1 MELAFPMIAGR
12 VSGPILLLAMLAGA
26 AGQEATFS
34 TQSNVVLVPAL
45 VKDGDGHAVY
55 GLQAR
60 DFVVEDDGVEQKINV
75 DEDAD
80 SEPVSVVVVL
90 QCGREARREFGRMRG
105 LGSMLE
111 PILAPAQNQMALVEF
126 DSKVNL
132 VRDFTHNSS
141 LIEEDLK
148 NLDQGDGGAAILDAV
163 DFAVQLLAKVPEGSQ
178 RVVLLV
184 SETRDHGS
192 HMAKLADVVARI
204 GSSNTVVYAL
214 AFSPALSNVLDT
226 ERGTN
231 QDAMNASPDITAVLA
246 LAMQAARRNT
256 PKAIAS
262 MTGGEYELFESRK
275 RFETHLIDF
284 TNHLHSRYL
293 LSFQPKG
300 PHPGLHQLVVHLR
313 TPAKETVLSRSS
325 YWAAGA
331 ASAR

>member
-1 MELAFPMIAGR
+1 
-12 VSGPILLLAMLAGA
+12 V
-26 AGQEATFS
+26 
-34 TQSNVVLVPAL
+34 NV
-45 VKDGDGHAVY
+45 
-55 GLQAR
+55 
-60 DFVVEDDGVEQKINV
+60 
-75 DEDAD
+75 
-80 SEPVSVVVVL
+80 
-90 QCGREARREFGRMRG
+90 
-105 LGSMLE
+105 
-111 PILAPAQNQMALVEF
+111 
-126 DSKVNL
+126 
-132 VRDFTHNSS
+132 VRDFTHNAS

-163 DFAVQLLAKVPEGSQ
+163 DLSVKLLDKVPEGNQ

-192 HMAKLADVVARI
+192 HRAKLADVVALI
-204 GSSNTVVYAL
+204 GSSNTVIYAL

-231 QDAMNASPDITAVLA
+231 QDAMNASPDIIGALA
-246 LAMQAARRNT
+246 MAMQAARRNT

-293 LSFQPKG
+293 LSFQPKD
-300 PHPGLHQLVVHLR
+300 PHPGLHQLAVHLR
-313 TPAKETVLSRSS
+313 TPAKEAVLSRSI